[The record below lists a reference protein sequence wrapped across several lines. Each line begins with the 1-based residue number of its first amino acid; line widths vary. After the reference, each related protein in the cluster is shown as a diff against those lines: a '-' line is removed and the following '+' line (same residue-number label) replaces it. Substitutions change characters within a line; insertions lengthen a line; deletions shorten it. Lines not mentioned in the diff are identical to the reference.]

1 MREIRKKIN
10 IDFILYVTCYVKCFA
25 CIYVYR
31 NEYAVSVPTD
41 TRRDCPVS

>member
-10 IDFILYVTCYVKCFA
+10 IDFILYVICYVKCFV

-31 NEYAVSVPTD
+31 NEYVVFVFID
-41 TRRDCPVS
+41 IRRDCLVF